1 MLRVSVPINLD
12 CEHLVL
18 SFWMAEQENDNLCNH
33 QANRRVGAAV
43 SPTNVFKNTAALGTE
58 PNGFKS
64 SATQCRL
71 WWQKWAQPH

>member
-1 MLRVSVPINLD
+1 MLRVSVQINLD

-18 SFWMAEQENDNLCNH
+18 SFLDGGVGEMTNLCNH
-33 QANRRVGAAV
+33 QANRRVSAAV

-71 WWQKWAQPH
+71 WW